1 MGGLFTRSR
10 KKTIVSSTYEIS
22 GVRKLRKKNLMKI
35 IDRYIFRELVAAF
48 LLSISLLMS
57 AFLTHQ
63 MLRFSRISSETGI
76 NFLVL
81 IKLSPFII
89 PFFLVLAI
97 PLSALIASTL
107 IFSKLSTDHEITALR
122 SAGVS
127 VYRLLLPV
135 SLFLIGAFLLGM
147 FSSTTLQP
155 MANRYLRLQSYETLK
170 GQGNLGLQEG
180 VFNNLFNLLI
190 YVQKLKDGDT
200 LDRVLISDRSSK
212 ESKIIIARRG
222 RFLSDPSTENVYL
235 RLENGRIH
243 FGSEDKSSYQ
253 IATFSV
259 YYLRLEATKSIER
272 TRLFKEVWGM
282 SLDDLKKRMEE
293 MRIEGQEREYR
304 KLLIEFHK
312 KFSLPAVVLV
322 LGVLGVPLGIKSRF
336 SSRFAGFI
344 VSIVI
349 IFFYYII
356 DTGFEIVAVEGLINP
371 VWGAWMPVII
381 FLLLAIS
388 ATVKVSRERL

>member
-1 MGGLFTRSR
+1 
-10 KKTIVSSTYEIS
+10 
-22 GVRKLRKKNLMKI
+22 MKI
-35 IDRYIFRELVAAF
+35 IDKYIFRELVAAF
-48 LLSISLLMS
+48 LLSLSILMS

-76 NFLVL
+76 SFLIL
-81 IKLSPFII
+81 IKLTPFII
-89 PFFLVLAI
+89 PLFLVLAI

-107 IFSKLSTDHEITALR
+107 TFSRLSTDHELTAMR

-127 VYRLLLPV
+127 VYRLLPPV
-135 SLFLIGAFLLGM
+135 AFFLIVAFLFGM

-155 MANRYLRLQSYETLK
+155 RANRYLRLQSYETLK
-170 GQGNLGLQEG
+170 GQGNLELQEG

-190 YVQKLKDGDT
+190 YFQKLKGGDT
-200 LDRVLISDRSSK
+200 LEGVLISDRSSK

-222 RFLSDPSTENVYL
+222 RFLSDPSTENLYL
-235 RLENGRIH
+235 RLEKGRIY
-243 FGSEDKSSYQ
+243 FESEDRSSYQ

-259 YYLRLEATKSIER
+259 YYLRLEATQSIEK

-282 SLDDLKKRMEE
+282 SLDDLKKRLVE
-293 MRIEGQEREYR
+293 MKIEGKEREYR

-322 LGVLGVPLGIKSRF
+322 LGVLGVPLGIKSKF

-344 VSIVI
+344 VSIAI

-371 VWGAWMPVII
+371 VWGAWMPVIL
-381 FLLLAIS
+381 FLLLAIY
-388 ATVKVSRERL
+388 ATVKVARERL